1 MEHKMKLHLKKD
13 DFVDAITKAHD
24 QTGIRTL
31 YIEKDYWVTYV
42 LKNLSN
48 SEFAGQVVFKG
59 GTSLSKAHKIIERF
73 SEDIDLALLLKGDE
87 TGGQIK
93 NLIKKIEKKLMSLPF
108 EINNDHEVTSKGSKF
123 RKTAHSYP
131 RFIEDNDFG
140 YAYDNLILE
149 INSFANPTPYK
160 QMKISS
166 ILGDFIKGISKEMID
181 EYELHDFSVNVL
193 DMERTFTE
201 KVMGLVRAG
210 YDENPV
216 DGIRER
222 IRHIYDLHK
231 LLDTKDIKNLLNGNF
246 YSMIEAVRNDD
257 RKNSQ
262 FQGPWMDKKLSKSL
276 LFNEPKEVM
285 KQLNSYYHDTF
296 STLVYGEL
304 PEVDDV
310 VASIKKISD
319 ELKKN

>member
-1 MEHKMKLHLKKD
+1 MKLHLEKD
-13 DFVDAITKAHD
+13 DFVDAVTKANY

-31 YIEKDYWVTYV
+31 YIEKDYWVTYI

-48 SEFAGQVVFKG
+48 SEFADQVVFKG
-59 GTSLSKAHKIIERF
+59 GTSLSKAHKIVERF

-93 NLIKKIEKKLMSLPF
+93 NLIKRIEAKLMSSPF
-108 EINNDHEVTSKGSKF
+108 EINNDHELTSKGSKF
-123 RKTAHSYP
+123 RKTAYSYP
-131 RFIEDNDFG
+131 RFIEDDDFG
-140 YAYDNLILE
+140 HAYDNLILE

-160 QMKISS
+160 KMKISS
-166 ILGDFIKGISKEMID
+166 ILGDFIKGVSEELID
-181 EYELHDFSVNVL
+181 KYELHDFSVNVL

-210 YDENPV
+210 YAENPIN
-216 DGIRER
+216 GIRER

-231 LLDTKDIKNLLNGNF
+231 LLDTEDIKKLLNGDF
-246 YSMIEAVRNDD
+246 HSMIEAVRDDD

-262 FQGPWMDKKLSKSL
+262 FQGPWMDKKLSGSL
-276 LFNEPKEVM
+276 LFNDPKEVM
-285 KQLNSYYHDTF
+285 KQLDSYYHDTF

-304 PEVDDV
+304 PKVDDV
-310 VASIKKISD
+310 VVSIKRISE